1 MVAVVFLAG
10 MLAMGAA
17 RLGHAAATKA
27 RAETA
32 ADAAA
37 LAAADTLA
45 LGRTGSAAADA
56 ARDAAAENGARLESC
71 TCGQNHASVVVRLED
86 ATARAAAA
94 VDESCRYRPD
104 RC

>member
-37 LAAADTLA
+37 LAAADTIA
-45 LGRTGSAAADA
+45 SGRSASAAVGA

-71 TCGQNHASVVVRLED
+71 SCERRRASVVVRLEG
-86 ATARAAAA
+86 ATARAAAEI
-94 VDESCRYRPD
+94 DETCRYRPD